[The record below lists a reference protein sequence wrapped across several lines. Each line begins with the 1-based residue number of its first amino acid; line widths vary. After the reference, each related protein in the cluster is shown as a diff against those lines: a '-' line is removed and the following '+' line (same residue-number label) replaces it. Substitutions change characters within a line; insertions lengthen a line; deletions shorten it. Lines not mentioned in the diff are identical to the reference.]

1 VKVFAFNLTF
11 CVFYIKIVGQYMWR
25 CLFIGRRERSAI
37 VLCWLLSVSFSQACA
52 DYAKENPLLLVLL
65 ILLGVAFVGVGGF
78 ILYLFLMGKKNAP
91 AQEEPTEIKTE
102 TTEAP
107 AEEAKSET
115 TEAPAEEVKTE
126 AHSTEEST
134 SEPSAKPEEK
144 AGDEPQA

>member
-1 VKVFAFNLTF
+1 
-11 CVFYIKIVGQYMWR
+11 MWR
-25 CLFIGRRERSAI
+25 SLFIGRRERSAI

-91 AQEEPTEIKTE
+91 AQEEALEVKT
-102 TTEAP
+102 
-107 AEEAKSET
+107 ET